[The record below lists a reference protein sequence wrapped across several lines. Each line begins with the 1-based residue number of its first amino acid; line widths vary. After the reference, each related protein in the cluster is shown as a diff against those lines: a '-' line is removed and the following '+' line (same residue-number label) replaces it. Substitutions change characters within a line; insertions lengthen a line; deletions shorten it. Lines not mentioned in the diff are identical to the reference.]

1 MEYDFSGWAT
11 KNNIECSDGRTIIK
25 DAFKI
30 NDGMEVP
37 LVWQHQHTDV
47 DNVLG
52 HMRLENREDGVYSY
66 GYFNNTEKASI
77 AKELINHGDITS
89 LSIYANNLK
98 QKDGKVFHGNIR
110 EVSLV
115 LAGANPGAFIDY
127 VIQHGETIDDAE
139 EAVLYLDLG
148 FDNEDRVVE
157 HKESEKVKKNE
168 DIKEPKKEETL
179 KSLKK
184 NEEDDLERSAKDI
197 FEGMTQ
203 VQKDAVYAII
213 GQIVEDTDKNKEKED
228 EEEMKHNVFDV
239 DDNTEVLQHDDMMDI
254 IADGKKYGSLKE
266 SVLQH
271 GIENIGVLFPD
282 AKSVDEQPVTISR
295 PMDWVNSIMSGVK
308 RTPFSRIKS
317 SAIDVTGEAAR
328 AKGYTK
334 GKKKTEEIVTAL
346 KRSTDPTTIY
356 KKQKLDRDDV
366 IDITDFDVVSWIKK
380 EMRVMLDEEIAR
392 AILIGDGR
400 VASHDDKIEETK
412 IRPIWTD
419 DDVYTLKE
427 TVATATSGS
436 DADRAKAFIRT
447 AIKARKNYRGSGSP
461 TLYITED
468 MLTEMLLLE
477 DNNGRQ
483 IYDSETKLA
492 TALRVSK
499 IVSVPVMENQTRED
513 GAKTKQLMGIIV
525 NIHDYTVGADKGGSV
540 NMFDD
545 FDIDYNAQK
554 YLIETRC
561 SGALTTP
568 ASAIAI
574 EAEVD
579 NPQG

>member
-11 KNNIECSDGRTIIK
+11 KNNIECSDGRTIVK

-37 LVWQHQHTDV
+37 LVWQHQHNDV

-66 GYFNNTEKASI
+66 GYFNNTEKASV

-317 SAIDVTGEAAR
+317 STIDVTGEAAR

-380 EMRVMLDEEIAR
+380 EMRIMLDEEIAR

-419 DDVYTLKE
+419 SDVYTLKE
-427 TVATATSGS
+427 TVATPTSDS
-436 DADRAKAFIRT
+436 DEDRAKAFIRT

-513 GAKTKQLMGIIV
+513 GGKTKQLMGIIV

>member
-37 LVWQHQHTDV
+37 LVWQHQHNDV

-66 GYFNNTEKASI
+66 GYFNNTEKASV

-317 SAIDVTGEAAR
+317 STIDVTGEAAR

-380 EMRVMLDEEIAR
+380 EMRIMLDEEIAR

-427 TVATATSGS
+427 TVATDTSGS

-513 GAKTKQLMGIIV
+513 GAKTKQLIGIIV

-579 NPQG
+579 KPQG